1 MTKQLLFLGS
11 GAAFTIENYQSNIL
25 LETEG
30 GRLLI
35 DCGTDIRRSLA
46 LHGLTSNDINDV
58 YISHLHA
65 DHAGGLEWLG
75 FTHYNAR
82 RSESL
87 TPKRPNL
94 YISKKLVMPL
104 WNNKLKGGM
113 DCLASVKA
121 SLRSFFDVHVVKFD
135 NFVWGN
141 IVFELVQT
149 VHTYSKTMLNPSY
162 GLFFELNNTKIFITG
177 DTQFSHN
184 ILVHFYEKADLIFQ
198 DCETS
203 ENNST
208 VHARFD
214 ELTTLPA
221 QVKKKMWLY
230 HYNDGPK
237 KDAKEAG
244 FLGYVSQGA
253 VFKF

>member
-11 GAAFTIENYQSNIL
+11 GAAFTIENYHSNIL
-25 LETEG
+25 LTTES

-46 LHGLTSNDINDV
+46 LQGLTYNDISDV

-75 FTHYNAR
+75 FTHYNNHA
-82 RSESL
+82 SEA
-87 TPKRPNL
+87 KRPNL
-94 YISKKLVMPL
+94 YISKKLVTPL

-113 DCLASVKA
+113 DCLANVKA
-121 SLRSFFDVHVVKFD
+121 SLKTFFNVHVVKFD

-149 VHTYSKTMLNPSY
+149 IHTYSKNTLNPSY
-162 GLFFELNNTKIFITG
+162 GLFFELNGTKIFITG
-177 DTQFSHN
+177 DTQFSPN
-184 ILVHFYEKADLIFQ
+184 VLMHFYEKADIIFQ
-198 DCETS
+198 DCETA

-214 ELTTLPA
+214 ELNTLPA
-221 QVKKKMWLY
+221 HFKKKMWLY

-237 KDAKEAG
+237 KDAKAAG
-244 FLGYVSQGA
+244 FLGYVPKGA
-253 VFKF
+253 VFEF